1 MSADRIGS
9 NSNPALIQA
18 LLDAD
23 AYPHDVASVRLIETH
38 ISWVLLTGQKAYKIK
53 KPVNFGF
60 LDFSTLEKRLFYC
73 QEELRLNR
81 RLAKDWYLDVV
92 PITGQPGHPKMGGN
106 GAAIE
111 YAVKMRQFPSA
122 QTLRESAESGQLGVG
137 EIDQITEMVA
147 DFHDSVEKADAL
159 SPYGDSQ
166 DIKHWFDENFGHI
179 KPLLDDKQL
188 FLQLEAIK
196 AWGQDEWANKALL
209 MQQRKQQGY
218 VRECHGDLH
227 LGNMTLINGKAV
239 IFDCIEFNPFLR
251 WIDVISEVAFLVMDL
266 LHLGHDGYAYRFLNR
281 YLQHTGDYHGLALLR
296 YYLVYRA
303 LVRAKVALL
312 RKTQNPDVSVCGQVR
327 SEYAVFAN
335 LAERLTKASSP
346 RLFIMHG
353 FSGSGKSTYASQL
366 AEKIGAIQIRSDVER
381 KRLFGY
387 PAQASTNSGIDS
399 GIYTQEAGEKTY
411 NHLAKLA
418 KVVLDAGFS
427 VIIDAAFLKAKQREL
442 FRQLAS
448 ECKVKFT
455 IIDFQAA
462 EETLCE
468 RIKQRQNDVSEATVD
483 ILFRQR
489 QSAQPLSSAEQVHV
503 ITVNTESDNTLE
515 TVLTQLEKK
524 LAERT

>member
-1 MSADRIGS
+1 MNADKIGS
-9 NSNPALIQA
+9 NSNPALIEA
-18 LLDAD
+18 LLNVD
-23 AYPHDVASVRLIETH
+23 AYPHETAFIQLIETH
-38 ISWVLLTGQKAYKIK
+38 ISWVLLTGQWAYKIK

-73 QEELRLNR
+73 QEEVRLNQ
-81 RLAKDWYLDVV
+81 RLAKAWYLGVV
-92 PITGQPGHPKMGGN
+92 PITGSLGHLQMDGVGK
-106 GAAIE
+106 AVE
-111 YAVKMRQFPSA
+111 YAVKMRQFPTA
-122 QTLRESAESGQLGVG
+122 KTLRDSVEIGQLGTN
-137 EIDQITEMVA
+137 EIDQLVSIVS
-147 DFHDSVEKADAL
+147 DFHGIIEKTSER
-159 SPYGDSQ
+159 SPYGDSH
-166 DIKHWFDENFGHI
+166 DIWNWFAENFYRI
-179 KPLLDDKQL
+179 TPLLDNKFQL
-188 FLQLEAIK
+188 RQLEAIE
-196 AWGQDEWANKALL
+196 AWSRTEWLNKSLL

-227 LGNMTLINGKAV
+227 LGNITLINGKV
-239 IFDCIEFNPFLR
+239 VLFDCIEFNPMLR

-266 LHLGHDGYAYRFLNR
+266 LHLGHDGYAYLFLNR
-281 YLQHTGDYHGLALLR
+281 YLQQTGDYHGLALLR

-312 RKTQNPDVSVCGQVR
+312 RKAQNPGAAVCGQIR
-327 SEYAVFAN
+327 SEYTVFVN
-335 LAERLTKASSP
+335 LAEGFTQPHRAS
-346 RLFIMHG
+346 LIITHG

-366 AEKIGAIQIRSDVER
+366 AEQIEAIQIRSDSER

-387 PAQASTNSGIDS
+387 SAQAATGSGIES

-411 NHLAKLA
+411 NHLAGLA
-418 KVVLDAGFS
+418 KVVLEAGYS
-427 VIIDAAFLKAKQREL
+427 AIVDGAFLKAEQREL
-442 FRQLAS
+442 FRHLAN

-455 IIDFQAA
+455 ILDFQAA

-489 QSAQPLSSAEQVHV
+489 QSAQPLSSAEQAHV